1 MSRKKEAALTG
12 VLYYLLEEERELIEA
27 DTVITSRPGIP
38 AWSLS
43 GRNLSSGL
51 RRIIQ
56 SRNFRPPSGCR
67 VHESGMRGRGPG
79 FSRAQKTVELRI
91 RLTGYTAGRRN
102 FSSRNK
108 WNSGS

>member
-1 MSRKKEAALTG
+1 LSRKKEAALTG
-12 VLYYLLEEERELIEA
+12 VLYYLLGEEKELIE
-27 DTVITSRPGIP
+27 DTVISSRPGIP

-51 RRIIQ
+51 QRIIQ
-56 SRNFRPPSGCR
+56 SRNFRPPAGCR
-67 VHESGMRGRGPG
+67 VHESGTEGRNPG
-79 FSRAQKTVELRI
+79 FCRAQNIMEPRI

-102 FSSRNK
+102 ISSRNK